1 MTSAA
6 LASAPFIRLAIN
18 SDLSRIIDHF
28 PATRPLVAIG
38 DYWFVTPLVYER
50 IRVQGNQETYLI
62 RFRTRRETVRHL
74 VESGRS
80 FTLVYVVIKADD
92 CKVIMGQWSGAD
104 ASGQRFT
111 LDFSA
116 SLESGGM
123 FSVLSNRRCS
133 PTRLR
138 DALQPQNR

>member
-18 SDLSRIIDHF
+18 SDLSRIIDHL

-62 RFRTRRETVRHL
+62 SFRTRRETVRHL

-92 CKVIMGQWSGAD
+92 CKSHNGTVERCGRFWPTVHARFLRFVGEWWYVLGA
-104 ASGQRFT
+104 FK
-111 LDFSA
+111 
-116 SLESGGM
+116 
-123 FSVLSNRRCS
+123 
-133 PTRLR
+133 
-138 DALQPQNR
+138 PQM